1 MEKIRGKKRIKMK
14 IWAYLTLLFL
24 AKRIRQPIDMKKKR
38 GFFMFGMIASV
49 ISGILM
55 SLQGV
60 FNTQVTKQTS
70 VWISAGFVQL
80 TALIVCMI
88 AWFVT
93 GREGS
98 ISGIMHV
105 RPWYMLLGGVIG
117 AFITYTVIVAIN
129 QLGPAKATMFIVSA
143 QLIVSYIISLF
154 GLFGTTKA
162 GFAWTR
168 LFGIAVMI
176 GGIMLFKWDELFGK

>member
-1 MEKIRGKKRIKMK
+1 MHISIKCGKNKRKETYKNEDMGISYVAFSCKTDKTAHRHEKEKR
-14 IWAYLTLLFL
+14 
-24 AKRIRQPIDMKKKR
+24 
-38 GFFMFGMIASV
+38 FFMFGMIASV

-105 RPWYMLLGGVIG
+105 RPW
-117 AFITYTVIVAIN
+117 
-129 QLGPAKATMFIVSA
+129 
-143 QLIVSYIISLF
+143 
-154 GLFGTTKA
+154 
-162 GFAWTR
+162 
-168 LFGIAVMI
+168 
-176 GGIMLFKWDELFGK
+176 

>member
-1 MEKIRGKKRIKMK
+1 
-14 IWAYLTLLFL
+14 
-24 AKRIRQPIDMKKKR
+24 
-38 GFFMFGMIASV
+38 MFGMIASV

>member
-1 MEKIRGKKRIKMK
+1 MGISYVAFSCKTDKTAHRHEKEKR
-14 IWAYLTLLFL
+14 
-24 AKRIRQPIDMKKKR
+24 
-38 GFFMFGMIASV
+38 FFMFGMIASV

-117 AFITYTVIVAIN
+117 AFITLTVIVSMDQLGPARAA
-129 QLGPAKATMFIVSA
+129 QLGPAKAVLFIIAA
-143 QLIVSYIISLF
+143 QLIAAYI
-154 GLFGTTKA
+154 
-162 GFAWTR
+162 
-168 LFGIAVMI
+168 V
-176 GGIMLFKWDELFGK
+176 ELFGWFGTQKIGFDWLKLAGVAIFITGIVVFKWKELF

>member
-1 MEKIRGKKRIKMK
+1 
-14 IWAYLTLLFL
+14 
-24 AKRIRQPIDMKKKR
+24 
-38 GFFMFGMIASV
+38 
-49 ISGILM
+49 
-55 SLQGV
+55 
-60 FNTQVTKQTS
+60 
-70 VWISAGFVQL
+70 
-80 TALIVCMI
+80 
-88 AWFVT
+88 
-93 GREGS
+93 
-98 ISGIMHV
+98 
-105 RPWYMLLGGVIG
+105 MLLGGVIG

-176 GGIMLFKWDELFGK
+176 GGIMLFKWDELFENEQMAYNKQPYL